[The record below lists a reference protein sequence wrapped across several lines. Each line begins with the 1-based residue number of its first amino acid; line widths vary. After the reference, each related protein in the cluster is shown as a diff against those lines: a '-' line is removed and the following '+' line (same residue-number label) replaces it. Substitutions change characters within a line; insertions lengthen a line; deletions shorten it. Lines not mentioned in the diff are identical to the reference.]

1 MAIKIDFEK
10 AYDAINWNFIQE
22 RLLELKHPE
31 KIIHI
36 IMEEYIE
43 QEVNHG
49 HWIPFMV
56 GREKIEIS
64 HLMFADDL
72 LLFANASTHQM
83 EENPNSFWAKVLI
96 QKYCNGDS
104 NINNPTA
111 RKVYSNLWKKIVKIW
126 PTFQKHTVKF
136 VGDGTTTRF
145 WTERWVN
152 NKGSLLNIATMNI
165 TNIESTVSEWIN
177 RDGNWNRNILK
188 NYLPEE
194 KTMKILAL
202 PPTPPNKE
210 NGTDRIGWMHS
221 DNGDF
226 SVASTYK
233 ALANWTKPT
242 TTIWSKIWKWQGPQ
256 KAKIFIWKAK
266 HNRIP
271 TNHKK
276 ARMFA
281 SRGDC
286 HLCQN
291 HQEDLLHALRDCPKV
306 SRTWV
311 QLIRPSALQIFF
323 QANREEWM
331 DMNIQQQLEHDQNQN
346 WMDIFIIACWKM

>member
-1 MAIKIDFEK
+1 MS
-10 AYDAINWNFIQE
+10 WNVRGVASCAFRRTLKEFLRQYNLDIVI
-22 RLLELKHPE
+22 LLETKVSGNNARR
-31 KIIHI
+31 IIQGAGFNYFI
-36 IMEEYIE
+36 IEEAQSFIR
-43 QEVNHG
+43 G
-49 HWIPFMV
+49 IWICW
-56 GREKIEIS
+56 KDNSIS
-64 HLMFADDL
+64 ITTL
-72 LLFANASTHQM
+72 
-83 EENPNSFWAKVLI
+83 E
-96 QKYCNGDS
+96 S
-104 NINNPTA
+104 NQQFIHTRVQRHNQDPWCLTA
-111 RKVYSNLWKKIVKIW
+111 KIVKIW